1 MAAGTPAGIISDEIV
16 LVKIKGGYR
25 QHSESR
31 LFRFC
36 TGKNKWSGSICHYHG
51 REVQDIPGVLAV
63 FAERRQDRNSPY
75 VILRS
80 VTLN

>member
-1 MAAGTPAGIISDEIV
+1 MKIISKRQAMA
-16 LVKIKGGYR
+16 LYR
-25 QHSESR
+25 QHPGSR

-36 TGKNKWSGSICHYHG
+36 TGKWSGSICHYAG
-51 REVQDIPGVLAV
+51 REVQDIRGVLAV
-63 FAERRQDRNSPY
+63 FAERRQDRNGPY

>member
-1 MAAGTPAGIISDEIV
+1 MEIISKRQTMT
-16 LVKIKGGYR
+16 LYR
-25 QHSESR
+25 QHSGSR

-36 TGKNKWSGSICHYHG
+36 TGKYKWSGSICHYAC
-51 REVQDIPGVLAV
+51 REVQDIRGVLAV
-63 FAERRQDRNSPY
+63 FAERLQYRNGPY